1 MGISCFQNMS
11 ISELPISIQHQIE
24 YFCHF
29 FSTFAL
35 FAKKDDFLLNLHC
48 SEMIQCLILLQIRS
62 NFERNP
68 HKDIDLPIRR
78 EALDQNFQSR
88 PRTSFRPPSS
98 F

>member
-24 YFCHF
+24 HFCHF
-29 FSTFAL
+29 FVTFAL
-35 FAKKDDFLLNLHC
+35 FAKKAIILLILHC
-48 SEMIQCLILLQIRS
+48 SETIQCWILLQIHD

-78 EALDQNFQSR
+78 EALDQK
-88 PRTSFRPPSS
+88 
-98 F
+98 